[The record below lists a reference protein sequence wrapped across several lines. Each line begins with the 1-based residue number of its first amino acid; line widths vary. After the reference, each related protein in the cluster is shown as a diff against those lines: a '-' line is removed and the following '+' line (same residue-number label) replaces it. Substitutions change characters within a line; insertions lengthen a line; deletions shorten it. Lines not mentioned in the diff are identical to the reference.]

1 MKTRVLYDK
10 RKSVYLFILV
20 FVTYALIYMTKNCFS
35 AAMASIVEAGVMTKS
50 ETGLIAS
57 MFYVFY
63 APFQII
69 GGIYVDRYSPY
80 KLILV
85 GMLGAGIL
93 NLLIYLIEGYVA
105 MLIIWSLNGI
115 VQFGVWPGIF
125 KIVTSELLPEHRSSG
140 LVYIHMSYTAGLAVS
155 YLSAALISDWKNN
168 FLFSAV
174 VLFVLSVVFLAVYK
188 LLSRFMTEDRSV
200 AEESSEEAKKES
212 MEKIPLRELVA
223 VVVKSGVPLILIISL
238 IHSLLNLGIKALFPV
253 MLMESYD
260 GINASLANILNILLI
275 VAGPIGLL
283 ASHTPFFERLSP
295 TKALSALL
303 LFSLPMLAI
312 VCFVGSVPVA
322 FAIAATSIVMVFTG
336 AMSVLFSNIARG
348 FVKYNCVG
356 TLVGTINC
364 MAAIGILIS
373 NYVFSRISET
383 RGWQFT
389 AICWLA
395 ITALAFVLALA
406 SIPLWSRFKRKSE
419 S

>member
-35 AAMASIVEAGVMTKS
+35 AAMASIVEADVMSKS
-50 ETGLIAS
+50 DTGLIAS

-63 APFQII
+63 APFQIV

-80 KLILV
+80 KLIFI
-85 GMLGAGIL
+85 GMIGAGIL
-93 NLLIYLIEGYVA
+93 NLLIYFIEGYVA

-125 KIVTSELLPEHRSSG
+125 KIVTTEIMPEHRSSG
-140 LVYIHMSYTAGLAVS
+140 LTYIHMAYTAGLAVS
-155 YLSAALISDWKNN
+155 YLSAAFISDWKNN

-174 VLFVLSVVFLAVYK
+174 ILFILAVVFLSVYK
-188 LLSRFMTEDRSV
+188 LLSRYMTE
-200 AEESSEEAKKES
+200 EEAGTADVKKVEYES
-212 MEKIPLRELVA
+212 IPLRKKIAVIIKAGIPLVM
-223 VVVKSGVPLILIISL
+223 IIST

-253 MLMESYD
+253 MLMESYE

-283 ASHTPFFERLSP
+283 ASHTSFFKRIAP
-295 TKALSALL
+295 TKSLSLLFALSLPLL
-303 LFSLPMLAI
+303 AV
-312 VCFVGSVPVA
+312 VCFIGSVPAV
-322 FAIAATSIVMVFTG
+322 FAIAATSIIMAFTG
-336 AMSVLFSNIARG
+336 AMSLMFSNIARG
-348 FVKYNCVG
+348 FEKYNCVG

-364 MAAIGILIS
+364 MSALGILIS
-373 NYVFSRISET
+373 NYAFSMIAEAK
-383 RGWQFT
+383 GWQFT

-395 ITALAFVLALA
+395 VASFAFILTLIT
-406 SIPLWSRFKRKSE
+406 IPLWSRFRKKNCN
-419 S
+419 